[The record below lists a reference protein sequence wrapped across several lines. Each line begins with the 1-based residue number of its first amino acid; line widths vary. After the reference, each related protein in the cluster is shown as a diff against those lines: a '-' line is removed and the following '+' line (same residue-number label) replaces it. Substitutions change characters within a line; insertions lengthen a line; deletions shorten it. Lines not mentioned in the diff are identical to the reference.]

1 MTRTWWLAATALIA
15 IAHCEHQALASST
28 LVSPTQTGETG
39 LVYLPTTQVLAPWKI
54 SFSVSENGELGDST
68 PGSAIEL
75 WRTQFSLGVGLLPNL
90 EFTTFLPYI
99 QFERDVP
106 SNRHTDDIG
115 GWRLGLKYRLVD
127 EDEGALASV
136 ALLGAMVLGTGRD
149 SFPAILDRNS
159 AWGARETYEVMG
171 ILDKR
176 LWTTTTGADAVL
188 TVDAGGLFFDKPA
201 SFAVRNQTLQFQ
213 RRFEGPDAT
222 FDNPFEFGVGLQLPV
237 MRVRD
242 VSMDFLS
249 EFRGNTGII
258 EQVHGALPTWLFTG
272 ARLQASNGLAIQG
285 GPDFGLSGYLEPYRF
300 VVGLS
305 YAMPSA
311 RARLVPPPPPLPP
324 VGAVAAAPGARKKI
338 VLRGVRFDPNESI
351 INAEARP
358 VLQAAADILRENP
371 GIRIVIAGHTDSK
384 GTAQYNQRLS
394 LRRATAVRNY
404 LETLGV
410 PANRMSIQAKGAQQP
425 AASNAT
431 EEGRAENRRVDLLVQ
446 P

>member
-1 MTRTWWLAATALIA
+1 MTRTWWVAATALIL
-15 IAHCEHQALASST
+15 IAHCEHQAQASST

-54 SFSVSENGELGDST
+54 SFSISENGELGDST
-68 PGSAIEL
+68 PGSVIEL

-90 EFTTFLPYI
+90 EFSTYLPYI

-106 SNRHTDDIG
+106 SNRHTDDVG
-115 GWRLGLKYRLVD
+115 GWRLGLKYRLLN
-127 EDEGALASV
+127 EDEGDLVSA

-188 TVDAGGLFFDKPA
+188 TVNAGGLFFDKPA

-222 FDNPFEFGVGLQLPV
+222 FDNPFEFGVGLQVPV
-237 MRVRD
+237 MRIRD
-242 VSMDFLS
+242 VSMDFLT
-249 EFRGNTGII
+249 EFRGNTGIVD
-258 EQVHGALPTWLFTG
+258 QVRGALPTWLFTG

-311 RARLVPPPPPLPP
+311 RARLAPVAAPLPP
-324 VGAVAAAPGARKKI
+324 AAAAPAPAARRKI
-338 VLRGVRFDPNESI
+338 VLRSVHFEFNQSI
-351 INAEARP
+351 IPPEARP
-358 VLQAAADILRENP
+358 VLQAAADILKENP
-371 GIRIVIAGHTDSK
+371 GVHIIISGYTDSK
-384 GTAQYNQRLS
+384 GTEQYNQRLS
-394 LRRATAVRNY
+394 VRRATAVRDY
-404 LETLGV
+404 LVSLGV
-410 PANRMSIQAKGAQQP
+410 SANRMTVQGKGAQEP
-425 AASNAT
+425 VASNAT
-431 EEGRAENRRVDLLVQ
+431 EDGRAQNRRVELLAR